1 MGPVTIKNFK
11 LNNIGKITQL
21 TKNLLLI
28 KI

>member
-11 LNNIGKITQL
+11 LKNIGKITQL